1 VPRADVARWA
11 AANGALERIRDV
23 DDQVR
28 HLPDGDDEREQAGDH
43 FEPRGTFVFVLL
55 MLLGYAIYWGYM
67 WFIVAIER
75 S

>member
-1 VPRADVARWA
+1 V
-11 AANGALERIRDV
+11 EE
-23 DDQVR
+23 QVR
-28 HLPDGDDEREQAGDH
+28 HLPDGDDEREQAHDH